1 MALERMSTK
10 STKPATPELS
20 GVLCQTAIALIR
32 GRATCCGEG
41 RPNGFPERRFKN
53 VDILFD
59 GATAYADTRDQRKR
73 QPVIWRVL
81 TALRRGLQYS
91 SRKQAGPWSV
101 SFLMSVARKGNSD
114 SLIRCLRMMRRTC
127 ACDHLQGA
135 RHEHR

>member
-59 GATAYADTRDQRKR
+59 GATAYADTRDQVHEALGVRYQRKR

-114 SLIRCLRMMRRTC
+114 SAHTMLENDAAHLR
-127 ACDHLQGA
+127 L
-135 RHEHR
+135 